1 VVTFD
6 KEGTAPRHDLPVLPT
21 VTAAYRLLA
30 REFGTIVRL
39 SWATLL
45 VVALVQYLIA
55 QTVLAD
61 MAAELASGDVGAPA
75 AIGRHPAWLALK
87 MTADMVGTA
96 IVAVAIHELIL
107 FGDRKSGQYFHIAFG
122 KRETLFVLL
131 ALALGIVVVVFATVV
146 ISPFGEPTAGLAPF
160 VATLAFFIAIYLSI
174 RLWPILPI
182 IVVEGRLDFTGAW
195 VLTRRKFWS
204 LLAVAVLGTIPIGIV
219 ALAIDSLWPSFDS
232 LMDTITGLRESR
244 PGLAVAATAVRR
256 AQDWLL
262 VRAFLDFVTSIVY
275 TAIAVALVSYSYK
288 ALTGRAPEDVL
299 TPKA

>member
-1 VVTFD
+1 MVTFD
-6 KEGTAPRHDLPVLPT
+6 KEGTAPMHDLPVLAT
-21 VTAAYRLLA
+21 VTAAYRFLA

-45 VVALVQYLIA
+45 VVALVQFLIA

-61 MAAELASGDVGAPA
+61 MAAALASGDVGAAA

-96 IVAVAIHELIL
+96 IVAVAIHQLIL

-122 KRETLFVLL
+122 RRETLFVLL
-131 ALALGIVVVVFATVV
+131 ALALGIVV
-146 ISPFGEPTAGLAPF
+146 
-160 VATLAFFIAIYLSI
+160 
-174 RLWPILPI
+174 
-182 IVVEGRLDFTGAW
+182 EGRLDFTGAW
-195 VLTRRKFWS
+195 APTRGKFWS

-219 ALAIDSLWPSFDS
+219 ALAIDSILPSFDS
-232 LMDTITGLRESR
+232 LMDAITGLRESR
-244 PGLAVAATAVRR
+244 PDLAVAATAVRR

-288 ALTGRAPEDVL
+288 ALTGRAPEDTL
-299 TPKA
+299 TPKAE